1 MNILHLATLRT
12 TVNNQIKRGLLLL
25 MMLCVLGVVS
35 IQAQDGALTI
45 IRNNAATAV
54 KNQARTGT
62 CWCFSTTSL
71 IESECLRKGLPAIDL
86 SEMFTVRN
94 IYKEKAQNYIRRQ
107 GATRFDEGGLGHDV
121 IHAIAAYGAMPES
134 AYSGLIGQATTH
146 DHSQMVPALKNY
158 LDSLLKL
165 SPVPENWLSGFTT
178 IMDSYIGAP
187 PATFEY
193 NGHNYT
199 PLSFAKEVLKFN
211 ADDYAFFT
219 SFTHHPFYQ
228 SFIIE
233 VPDNVSNGA
242 YYNIPLTELVNIT
255 KTAVQKG
262 YTVMWDADVSNNGWL
277 TSKGY
282 AFSPAADS
290 IPMAKDIDPDIPE
303 KAYTQTY
310 RQSLYEQL
318 ITQDDHLMHITG
330 MKKTAKGKYFFVVKN
345 SWSQKAGPFGGYI
358 NVSEPYFAINT
369 VTIIVPKAAL
379 DKDIKHKVL
388 AVK

>member
-1 MNILHLATLRT
+1 MKMLHHTTLRS
-12 TVNNQIKRGLLLL
+12 TVKKQINIGFLLF
-25 MMLCVLGVVS
+25 MILCMLGVTS
-35 IQAQDGALTI
+35 IQAQDGALTVI
-45 IRNNAATAV
+45 KNNAATTV

-71 IESECLRKGLPAIDL
+71 IESECLRRGTPAFDL

-94 IYKEKAQNYIRRQ
+94 IYIEKAQNYIRRQ

-121 IHAIAAYGAMPES
+121 IHAIATYGAMPES
-134 AYSGLIGQATTH
+134 TYSGLIGQAVSH

-158 LDSLLKL
+158 LDSLLNL
-165 SPVPENWLSGFTT
+165 SPIPENWLSGFTT
-178 IMDSYIGAP
+178 IMNSYLGEP

-199 PLSFAKEVLKFN
+199 PLSFAKEVIKFN
-211 ADDYAFFT
+211 KDDYAFFT

-228 SFIIE
+228 NFIIE

-242 YYNIPLTELVNIT
+242 YYNVPLTELINIT
-255 KTAVQKG
+255 KTAIQKG
-262 YTVMWDADVSNNGWL
+262 YTIMWDADVSNNGWL

-290 IPMAKDIDPDIPE
+290 ILLTIDINPDMPE
-303 KAYTQTY
+303 KAYSQAY

-330 MKKTAKGKYFFVVKN
+330 MKKTAKGKCFFVVKN
-345 SWSQKAGPFGGYI
+345 SWSTKAGPFGGYI

-379 DKDIKHKVL
+379 DKDIKTKML
-388 AVK
+388 VK

>member
-1 MNILHLATLRT
+1 MKKLHHATLRS
-12 TVNNQIKRGLLLL
+12 TVKKQINIVSLLL
-25 MMLCVLGVVS
+25 MMLGILGVTS
-35 IQAQDGALTI
+35 IQAQDGALTVI
-45 IRNNAATAV
+45 KNNAATIV

-71 IESECLRKGLPAIDL
+71 IESECLRKGAPALDL

-94 IYKEKAQNYIRRQ
+94 IYIEKAQNYIRRQ

-121 IHAIAAYGAMPES
+121 IHAMATYGTMPES
-134 AYSGLIGQATTH
+134 AYNGLIGQAVSH

-165 SPVPENWLSGFTT
+165 SPIPENWLSGFTT
-178 IMDSYIGAP
+178 IMNSYLGEP
-187 PATFEY
+187 PTTFEY
-193 NGHNYT
+193 NGHHYT
-199 PLSFAKEVLKFN
+199 PLSFAKEVIKFN
-211 ADDYAFFT
+211 KEDYAFFT

-228 SFIIE
+228 SFIVE

-242 YYNIPLTELVNIT
+242 YYNVPLTELINIT
-255 KTAVQKG
+255 KSAIQKG
-262 YTVMWDADVSNNGWL
+262 YTIMWDADVSNNGWL

-290 IPMAKDIDPDIPE
+290 MTMDINPDISE
-303 KAYTQTY
+303 KAYSQAY

-345 SWSQKAGPFGGYI
+345 SWSTKAGPFGGYI

-379 DKDIKHKVL
+379 DKDIKTKMLVS
-388 AVK
+388 K